1 MIERRK
7 VKKANFPTG
16 NTAISGTS
24 VARDFSEEVDDLIA
38 LAEDYLKK
46 SELAKEGSE
55 RELYERL
62 ASETMDR
69 ADRMLKK
76 MRAYL

>member
-7 VKKANFPTG
+7 VKKANFSTG
-16 NTAISGTS
+16 NNAISGTN

-69 ADRMLKK
+69 ADRMSKK